1 MRFRFSK
8 AKSETLRR
16 NAKRGI
22 GFEEVQ
28 EIFARPY
35 YEDQRSDDPEQ
46 YRAIGWVGHRMFTVV
61 FEVREDRLG
70 EYRHL
75 VRYGAQRVRRENY
88 MKRTRE
94 GKKVRSAEAIA
105 KMADRGED
113 VSRFFTNRGKMML
126 PIQRVNVDFTAAML
140 QELDQAAAE
149 LNVSRQAVIKTFVR
163 QALDQH
169 HLAQVA
175 RKAS

>member
-16 NAKRGI
+16 NLKRGI

-35 YEDQRSDDPEQ
+35 YEDQRSDNPEQ

-75 VRYGAQRVRRENY
+75 VTLWRS
-88 MKRTRE
+88 TRE
-94 GKKVRSAEAIA
+94 ERELYEAN
-105 KMADRGED
+105 
-113 VSRFFTNRGKMML
+113 S
-126 PIQRVNVDFTAAML
+126 
-140 QELDQAAAE
+140 
-149 LNVSRQAVIKTFVR
+149 
-163 QALDQH
+163 
-169 HLAQVA
+169 
-175 RKAS
+175 